1 MATIYEVSELAGV
14 SLATVSR
21 VMNNSGNVREK
32 TRLKVLEAME
42 QLDYRPNSIAQSLAS
57 NRSNCVGVIV
67 SEVYGPIFGAM
78 LSGIE
83 EELRASGKF
92 TIFAAGHSDADKE
105 REAIRFLKGR
115 NCDVLIIHV
124 EALSDEFLIE
134 LKQGDIPFVVMNRV
148 VPGFEEDC
156 ISLDNEQGG
165 YIATKMLLELGH
177 KDIAYISGPLSWGDA
192 NARLEGHKRALREFG
207 CKFDEQLLVEG
218 NYHEIG
224 GSNGMTQ
231 LLQQGVP
238 FTAVVCGND
247 EMAVGAM
254 DMARARGMAIPGDMS
269 VVGFDNSPLSRYLH
283 PKLSTVN
290 YPVDAMGRMAAHLV
304 LQNFY
309 GRNGVEIKHV
319 FEPTLI
325 ERASATKKA
334 HGRSN

>member
-1 MATIYEVSELAGV
+1 MATIYQVSELAGV

-21 VMNNSGNVREK
+21 VLNDPGKVREK
-32 TRLKVLEAME
+32 TRRKVLDAME

-57 NRSNCVGVIV
+57 NRSNCVGVLV

-83 EELRASGKF
+83 EELRAAGKF

-105 REAIRFLKGR
+105 REAIRFLKSR
-115 NCDVLIIHV
+115 NCDVLIMHV
-124 EALSDEFLIE
+124 EALTDEFLVE
-134 LKQGDIPFVVMNRV
+134 LKQGEMPFIVMNRV

-156 ISLDNEQGG
+156 ISLNNEQGG
-165 YIATKMLLELGH
+165 YIATKMLLESGH

-192 NARLEGHKRALREFG
+192 SARLEGHKRALREYN
-207 CKFDEQLLVEG
+207 CKFDERLLVEG
-218 NYHEIG
+218 DYHEIG

-238 FTAVVCGND
+238 FTGVACGND

-254 DMARARGMAIPGDMS
+254 DMVRARGMSIPDDIS
-269 VVGFDNSPLSRYLH
+269 VIGFDNSPLSRYLH

-290 YPVDAMGRMAAHLV
+290 FPVADMGRMAAHLV
-304 LQNFY
+304 LQNVY
-309 GRNGVEIKHV
+309 GRNGVEIRHV
-319 FEPTLI
+319 FEPTLV
-325 ERASATKKA
+325 ERASTARKP
-334 HGRSN
+334 N